1 MGCGSSKEQATVEV
15 RLRDGAKHEDRSFK
29 RQDQATDKLVI
40 RRTTSNGGRY
50 EQINGV
56 AASGLTTGPVVKH
69 PAVSGPAHSSIGPST
84 DSDSDS
90 EVASDWDRYSVHPD
104 TAHPAAAASPH
115 SAGRVT
121 PRDTVCS
128 LSATGSVGS
137 VMRLRQESL
146 FGLGAAPSSEPVKD
160 SKQLRLCKVS
170 GVTFVNQYMVIKF
183 LGRGSSGRVFLC
195 MSLEDYRLYAVKIV
209 KKDQAGQRSKAS
221 RSGQGKKSR
230 HPAQDLRRE
239 IAVMRRALHPN
250 VVALREV
257 VDDDSSSKM
266 LLVMDYLEGGAV
278 MTREGLE
285 RGHRVPEEVARLY
298 FRDMCKALDYL
309 HCARRV
315 VHGDLKPEN
324 ALMGAAGRVALSD
337 FGCSKVMKDA
347 DAEFERCNG
356 TPAFLAPEMMR
367 PHARYRGR
375 PADVYALGGCLYS
388 FVFGRIPFKAD
399 TVLELFE
406 TVQSMPLTFPEHPA
420 VSPELKDLLL
430 GMLEKDPDHRLP
442 LAKVLHHPWLTAGSA
457 LPPLRSCQQV
467 KLRAER
473 EEEAAE
479 QDRERLQQEQM
490 LREALQG
497 LVSGECE
504 VQSFARGQTL
514 MTRGQTGAHLLYILE
529 GECEVHYKTAVP
541 PPPSQPG
548 HTAAALVAAAQPGA
562 MHSQQQQTEDPE
574 ESILEQ
580 EARGRPTL
588 AAAAKRR
595 SAAGMFAADSYLGN
609 SCASSVQPS
618 AAATEEA
625 ECYSASVS
633 LVSGSTLA
641 GSSVVQQQSQQR
653 LKQQQQAG
661 STVYSRRNSSD
672 VAEAAAA
679 ADDDLQRCP
688 PDAAAGAAK
697 QAHRTLQRLQST
709 ASSQAPSL
717 AQQLQQQA
725 AATAALTHPVSSMLP
740 PLPPLPPGPPLQ
752 LQAHITPSPQRP
764 QPLPLQQPKQLS
776 IAIPGEPADGQHK
789 PATPS
794 QSPESV
800 SAAAAAAATA
810 AGSGETTPASRSPD
824 ALLGAAAATPSP
836 GPYGLKRHMGVD
848 VEGAAL
854 QLASPGPPAERA
866 AACSGRQPASE
877 HGTGVQQGQGQAA
890 DGQQQGVQGPAD
902 GQDWQQPEVEGE
914 ELPASLLEAATR
926 ARELLDGLCR
936 GDRLYL
942 VACRGPGD
950 FLGEMEALSGS
961 SSRRAAT
968 VVAASSSVQAAV
980 IPYAAAKAYLAQHPL
995 AKQQLAQLMWLRQ
1008 SEDIVLEALA
1018 RLAAVGDDVLQL
1030 LQRSE

>member
-50 EQINGV
+50 EHINGV
-56 AASGLTTGPVVKH
+56 AACGLTTGPVVKHSAVSGHPAVEH
-69 PAVSGPAHSSIGPST
+69 PAVSGPAHSSISPST

-90 EVASDWDRYSVHPD
+90 EVASDWDRYSVHPE
-104 TAHPAAAASPH
+104 TVHPAAAASPQ

-146 FGLGAAPSSEPVKD
+146 FGLGAAPSNEPVKD

-170 GVTFVNQYMVIKF
+170 GVTFVSQYMVIKF

-221 RSGQGKKSR
+221 RSGQGKRSR
-230 HPAQDLRRE
+230 HPAEDLRRE

-257 VDDDSSSKM
+257 VDDDNSSKM

-514 MTRGQTGAHLLYILE
+514 MTRAHLLYILE

-541 PPPSQPG
+541 PPPTEHG
-548 HTAAALVAAAQPGA
+548 HTAAASVAAAQPGA
-562 MHSQQQQTEDPE
+562 MHLQQQQTEDPE

-618 AAATEEA
+618 AAATEEGG
-625 ECYSASVS
+625 CYSASVS

-641 GSSVVQQQSQQR
+641 GSSVVQQQSQQQ

-679 ADDDLQRCP
+679 ADDDLQRRP
-688 PDAAAGAAK
+688 PGAAAGAAK

-725 AATAALTHPVSSMLP
+725 AATAALPHPVSSMLP
-740 PLPPLPPGPPLQ
+740 PLPPLPPGPHPQ
-752 LQAHITPSPQRP
+752 LQAHLTSSPQRP
-764 QPLPLQQPKQLS
+764 QPLPLQQAKQLS

-794 QSPESV
+794 QSPESA

-810 AGSGETTPASRSPD
+810 VGSGETTPASRSPD
-824 ALLGAAAATPSP
+824 ALPAVAAATPSP

-854 QLASPGPPAERA
+854 QLASPGPPTERA

-877 HGTGVQQGQGQAA
+877 HGTGLQQGQGQAA
-890 DGQQQGVQGPAD
+890 GGQQQGVQGPAD
-902 GQDWQQPEVEGE
+902 GQDSQQP
-914 ELPASLLEAATR
+914 EAATR

-936 GDRLYL
+936 GNRLYL

-1030 LQRSE
+1030 LQRPE